1 MAKARASTASR
12 SQQPLGLWVVAGIV
26 LVAALAPVGYLLFE
40 VLAGGREA
48 WDVLTRSRT
57 WELFGNSVGLA
68 SAVTVGAVV
77 VGVGAAWLVTMTDL
91 PGARTWT
98 ILLSLPLV
106 MPSYVM
112 ALTLIAATGPGGLFA
127 LPRIEGFAG
136 STLALVASTYPYVF
150 LPAVAGFRR
159 LDQTLEEAAAGLGSS
174 RAEVLRR
181 IVLPQMRPTV
191 GPAALLVA
199 LYTLSDFGAVSLLRF
214 DTLTRGIYLRYEGL
228 VDRTPALVLSSLLI
242 VVSLTVVAVE
252 RKSRGTGAYFR
263 RRPARAR
270 RPIELSRPGRWVGSS
285 ALAATLGVALLIPT
299 AVLATW
305 VGRGIQRGSDLGTIR
320 SAVIESTIAAGG
332 AALLALLV
340 AVPLAILMVRFRTRS
355 SELTE
360 SALYL
365 VYSMPHIA
373 VALAVL
379 FLAINVVRP
388 LYQTLPLLWIVYVIL
403 FLPLALGPTTAAVE
417 SVDPQLE
424 EASRGLGK
432 GRTETLRRI
441 TWPLIGRGALTG
453 AALVFLTTVKELP
466 ATLILRPTGFDP
478 LAVLIWAR
486 TSEGFLT
493 RASVA
498 ALVLLAVSVAP
509 VYLLD
514 ARRTLS
520 DV

>member
-1 MAKARASTASR
+1 MTATRTSTR
-12 SQQPLGLWVVAGIV
+12 PRTQQPVGLWIVAGVV
-26 LVAALAPVGYLLFE
+26 LVAALSPIGYLLYE
-40 VLAGGREA
+40 VLTGGREA
-48 WDVLTRSRT
+48 WDVLSRART
-57 WELFGNSVGLA
+57 WELLGNSVGLA
-68 SAVTVGAVV
+68 TAVTAGAVV
-77 VGVGAAWLVTMTDL
+77 VGVGAAWLVTMTDI
-91 PGARTWT
+91 PGARFWT
-98 ILLSLPLV
+98 VILSLPLV

-112 ALTLIAATGPGGLFA
+112 ALTLIAATGPSGLLS
-127 LPRIEGFAG
+127 LPRIDGFGG
-136 STLALVASTYPYVF
+136 STFALIASTYPYVF

-174 RAEVLRR
+174 RSRVLRR

-242 VVSLTVVAVE
+242 IVSLTVVAVE
-252 RKSRGTGAYFR
+252 RKSRGAGVYFR

-270 RPIELSRPGRWVGSS
+270 RRIELSGPSRWLGTAGLAVTV
-285 ALAATLGVALLIPT
+285 AATLLIPV
-299 AVLATW
+299 AVLSIW
-305 VGRGIQRGSDLGTIR
+305 VGRGVQRGADLGTIR
-320 SAVIESTIAAGG
+320 SAAVESMVAAGG
-332 AALLALLV
+332 AALVALIV
-340 AVPLAILMVRFRTRS
+340 AVPLAILMVRFRSRS

-379 FLAINVVRP
+379 FLAITVVRP

-432 GRTETLRRI
+432 GRTETLRRV

-453 AALVFLTTVKELP
+453 AALVFLTAVKELP